1 MSKHQAVE
9 MGNRCCSRES
19 GDVDRP
25 LLYQKLEGE
34 TKGKED
40 KKTPEEEKT
49 LNEAKANGAE
59 DHSVT
64 EISNIEE

>member
-1 MSKHQAVE
+1 M
-9 MGNRCCSRES
+9 
-19 GDVDRP
+19 DRP

-49 LNEAKANGAE
+49 RNEAKTNGAE